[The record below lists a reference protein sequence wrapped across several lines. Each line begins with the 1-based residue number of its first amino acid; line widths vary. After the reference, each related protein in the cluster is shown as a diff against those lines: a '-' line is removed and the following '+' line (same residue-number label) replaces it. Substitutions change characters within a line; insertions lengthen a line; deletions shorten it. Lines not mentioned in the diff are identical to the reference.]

1 MRNIEVF
8 DDDDPFAADGG
19 GDHGGAIELDLP
31 DPPSHAPPV
40 ITATAEPGARAEL
53 VAEAPTLVAPGE
65 PRPPLGQPA
74 RPDAES
80 LPPILAPA
88 LAGPKAQ
95 DSPDAGGEG
104 AGPSSSRTAAG
115 GDTAARTGAGAALIA
130 RYPAPPEKLWK
141 LPEYAGRV
149 LLRQF
154 ELRQDLVSLRRR
166 RSPDVPLYEAAL
178 RAYEPKAF
186 QTGLLLG
193 LSAFVLLGLVV
204 FSPVIVRFASN

>member
-1 MRNIEVF
+1 M
-8 DDDDPFAADGG
+8 AAPS
-19 GDHGGAIELDLP
+19 IDLP
-31 DPPSHAPPV
+31 RPSFTRPARDPRWPRWRAGPGPS
-40 ITATAEPGARAEL
+40 GA
-53 VAEAPTLVAPGE
+53 LVAPGE

-80 LPPILAPA
+80 LPPSWRRPA
-88 LAGPKAQ
+88 AT

-115 GDTAARTGAGAALIA
+115 GDTAARTVAGAALIA